1 MILSKRRMMRRS
13 GIALLTIAGA
23 ITIAWPA
30 QGQSPDLDRRIA
42 LFARYLDPLR
52 TQLDIPGLSAAIVS
66 AGRIVWESGFGYAD
80 VERRI
85 PATADTPY
93 RVASI
98 TKTFTSTLLLQCVE
112 RGTLNLD
119 QPVRLYGATVP
130 DPAATVRQ
138 VLAMASEMPAG
149 ARYLYDGDRFSALT
163 PVVEACTRT
172 SFRQALR
179 AEILDR
185 AAMSDSVPGQ
195 DFEAPSPQLAAAFDD
210 ATLARYRNVIARLAK
225 PYTSNGGQATLA
237 EYPPRGINAAAGLI
251 STVRDLARY
260 NAAIDREIL
269 LRRDTQVVAWT
280 PFALSGGQASPYGL
294 GWFTQTTDAGRT
306 VWHYGLWPTF
316 SSLLL
321 KVPARDV
328 TLILLANSDGLSA
341 RFPLANGDVMVS
353 PFARAFIA
361 AVK

>member
-1 MILSKRRMMRRS
+1 MRT
-13 GIALLTIAGA
+13 IALLMMAIAIVATGLA
-23 ITIAWPA
+23 AG
-30 QGQSPDLDRRIA
+30 QGPNLDQRIA
-42 LFARYLDPLR
+42 LFARYVDPLR
-52 TQLDIPGLSAAIVS
+52 AQLDIPGVSAAVVS
-66 AGRIVWESGFGYAD
+66 GGRIVWEGGFGHAD

-112 RGTLNLD
+112 RGTMNLD

-138 VLAMASEMPAG
+138 VLAMASELPAG
-149 ARYLYDGDRFSALT
+149 SQYLYDGDRFATLT

-185 AAMSDSVPGQ
+185 VAMSDSVPGQ
-195 DFEAPSPQLAAAFDD
+195 DLETPPAQLAAGFDG
-210 ATLARYRNVIARLAK
+210 ATLARYRSVIARLAK
-225 PYTSNGGQATLA
+225 PYTSNGGRAALA

-260 NAAIDREIL
+260 NAAIDQAIL
-269 LRRDTQVVAWT
+269 VRPDTQAVAWT
-280 PFALSGGQASPYGL
+280 PFALNNGQASPYGL
-294 GWFTQTTDAGRT
+294 GWFVQTTEAGRT
-306 VWHYGLWPTF
+306 IWHYGLWPTF

-321 KVPARDV
+321 KVPSRDV

-341 RFPLANGDVMVS
+341 RFPLAAGDVTVS

>member
-93 RVASI
+93 RIASI
-98 TKTFTSTLLLQCVE
+98 TKTFASTLLLQCVE

-119 QPVRLYGATVP
+119 QPIRNFGATVP
-130 DPAATVRQ
+130 DAAATVRH
-138 VLAMASEMPAG
+138 VLAMASDAPPG
-149 ARYLYDGDRFSALT
+149 SRYRYDGDRFAALT

-179 AEILDR
+179 VEILDR
-185 AAMSDSVPGQ
+185 LAMFDSVPGQ
-195 DFEAPSPQLAAAFDD
+195 DLETPSAQLAAAFDE
-210 ATLARYRNVIARLAK
+210 ATLARYRSVIARLAK
-225 PYTSNGGQATLA
+225 PYTTSDGRATLA
-237 EYPPRGINAAAGLI
+237 DYPPRGISAAAGLV
-251 STVRDLARY
+251 STVRDLASY
-260 NAAIDREIL
+260 TTAIDNAIL
-269 LRRDTQVVAWT
+269 LSRSAQTLAWT
-280 PFALSGGQASPYGL
+280 PFALAGSSPSPYGL
-294 GWFTQTTDAGRT
+294 GWFTQSTAAGQT

-321 KVPARDV
+321 KVPGRNV

-341 RFPLANGDVMVS
+341 RFPLADGDIMVS

>member
-1 MILSKRRMMRRS
+1 MMRRS

-66 AGRIVWESGFGYAD
+66 AGRIVWENGFGYAD

-93 RVASI
+93 RIASI
-98 TKTFTSTLLLQCVE
+98 TKTFASTLLLQCVE

-119 QPVRLYGATVP
+119 QPIRNLGATVP
-130 DPAATVRQ
+130 DAAATVRH
-138 VLAMASEMPAG
+138 VLAMASDAPTG
-149 ARYLYDGDRFSALT
+149 SRYRYDGDRFAALT

-179 AEILDR
+179 VEILDR
-185 AAMSDSVPGQ
+185 LAMFDSVPGQ
-195 DFEAPSPQLAAAFDD
+195 DLEAPSAQLAAAFDE
-210 ATLARYRNVIARLAK
+210 ATMARYRSVIARLAK
-225 PYTSNGGQATLA
+225 PYTTSDGRATLA
-237 EYPPRGINAAAGLI
+237 DYPPRGISAAAGLV
-251 STVRDLARY
+251 STVRDLASY
-260 NAAIDREIL
+260 TTAIDNAIL
-269 LRRDTQVVAWT
+269 LSRSAQTLAWT
-280 PFALSGGQASPYGL
+280 PFALAGSSPSPYGL
-294 GWFTQTTDAGRT
+294 GWFTQSTAAGQT

-321 KVPARDV
+321 KVPGRNV

-341 RFPLANGDVMVS
+341 RFPLADGDVMVS

>member
-1 MILSKRRMMRRS
+1 MM
-13 GIALLTIAGA
+13 AGA
-23 ITIAWPA
+23 IVATGPA
-30 QGQSPDLDRRIA
+30 AGQGSDLDQRIA
-42 LFARYLDPLR
+42 LFGRYVDPLR
-52 TQLDIPGLSAAIVS
+52 AQLEIPGVSAAVVS
-66 AGRIVWESGFGYAD
+66 GGRIVWEGGFGYAD

-138 VLAMASEMPAG
+138 VLAMASESPAG
-149 ARYLYDGDRFSALT
+149 SRYLYDGDRFATLT

-179 AEILDR
+179 AKILDR

-195 DFEAPSPQLAAAFDD
+195 DLEAPSAQLAVGFDEV
-210 ATLARYRNVIARLAK
+210 ALARYRGVIARLAK
-225 PYTSNGGQATLA
+225 PYTSNGDGATPA

-260 NAAIDREIL
+260 DAAIDQAIL
-269 LRRDTQVVAWT
+269 VRPDTQAVAWT
-280 PFALSGGQASPYGL
+280 PFALSHGQASPYGL
-294 GWFTQTTDAGRT
+294 GWFVQTTEAGRT

-341 RFPLANGDVMVS
+341 RFPLAAGDVTVS

-361 AVK
+361 ALK

>member
-1 MILSKRRMMRRS
+1 VRTT
-13 GIALLTIAGA
+13 ALLTMAIAIVATG
-23 ITIAWPA
+23 PA
-30 QGQSPDLDRRIA
+30 AGQDPSLDQRIG
-42 LFARYLDPLR
+42 LFARYVDPLR
-52 TQLDIPGLSAAIVS
+52 AQLEIPGVSAAVVS
-66 AGRIVWESGFGYAD
+66 AGRIVWEGGFGYAD

-112 RGTLNLD
+112 RGALNLD
-119 QPVRLYGATVP
+119 QPVRLYGAAVP

-138 VLAMASEMPAG
+138 VLAMASESPAG
-149 ARYLYDGDRFSALT
+149 SRYFYDGDRFGTLT

-185 AAMSDSVPGQ
+185 VAMSDSVPGQ
-195 DFEAPSPQLAAAFDD
+195 DLEAPSAQPAAGFDD
-210 ATLARYRNVIARLAK
+210 ATLARYRSVIARLAK
-225 PYTSNGGQATLA
+225 PYTSNGGRVALA
-237 EYPPRGINAAAGLI
+237 EYPPRGINGAAGLI

-260 NAAIDREIL
+260 NAAIDQAIL
-269 LRRDTQVVAWT
+269 LRPDTQTVAWT
-280 PFALSGGQASPYGL
+280 PFALGNGQASPYGL
-294 GWFTQTTDAGRT
+294 GWFAQTTEAGRT

-321 KVPARDV
+321 KVPSRDV

-341 RFPLANGDVMVS
+341 RFPLAAGDVTVS

>member
-1 MILSKRRMMRRS
+1 MRKF
-13 GIALLTIAGA
+13 ALLTLAA
-23 ITIAWPA
+23 IVASWPA
-30 QGQSPDLDRRIA
+30 AGQSSNIDQRIA
-42 LFARYLDPLR
+42 LFARYVDPLR
-52 TQLDIPGLSAAIVS
+52 TQLGIPGLSAAVVS
-66 AGRIVWESGFGYAD
+66 GGRIVWESGFGYAD

-85 PATADTPY
+85 PATVDTPY
-93 RVASI
+93 RIASI
-98 TKTFTSTLLLQCVE
+98 TKTFTSALLLQCVE

-119 QPVRLYGATVP
+119 LPVRSYGATVP
-130 DPAATVRQ
+130 DAAATVRQ
-138 VLAMASEMPAG
+138 VLAMASEAPAG
-149 ARYLYDGDRFSALT
+149 SRYLYDGDRFGALT

-185 AAMSDSVPGQ
+185 VAMTDSVPGQ
-195 DFEAPSPQLAAAFDD
+195 DLEAPSAQLAAEFDD
-210 ATLARYRNVIARLAK
+210 ATLARYRSVIARLAK
-225 PYTSNGGQATLA
+225 PYTSSSGEATLA
-237 EYPPRGINAAAGLI
+237 EYPPRGINAAAGLF

-260 NAAIDREIL
+260 NAAIDGEIL

-306 VWHYGLWPTF
+306 VWHYGLWPSF

-321 KVPARDV
+321 KVPSRDV
-328 TLILLANSDGLSA
+328 TLILLANSEGLSA
-341 RFPLANGDVMVS
+341 RFPLAAGDVTVS